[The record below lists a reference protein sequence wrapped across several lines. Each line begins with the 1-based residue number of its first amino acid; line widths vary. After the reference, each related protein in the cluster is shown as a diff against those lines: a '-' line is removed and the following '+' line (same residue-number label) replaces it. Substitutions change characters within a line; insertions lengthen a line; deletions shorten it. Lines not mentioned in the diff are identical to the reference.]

1 MRTQFFIDVVVNTL
15 VKQILIQI
23 PDKLR
28 TLLRNLLC
36 RFLLRLFCRRHLFR
50 LWRCRHLLRFFR
62 RRHLLQLWRC
72 RHLLRLFRRR
82 HLLWLWRRR
91 HLLRF
96 CCRCHLLR
104 LYCRRHLLRLR
115 FPSLFLFHRFAS
127 SLIEQI
133 NCTAVR
139 RQRDVKLSLFL
150 LNFIQR
156 QQVNHSI
163 SNIRNPDPQLGRLTV
178 VINRN
183 HNRLLISDPRKCILP
198 VCQKQLPVPAIS
210 NHRILLPERSELL
223 KEFFQPRDGRVLT
236 DLLQVDLRPKPPVSV
251 FLPSADA
258 PL

>member
-36 RFLLRLFCRRHLFR
+36 RFLLRLFRRRHLFR
-50 LWRCRHLLRFFR
+50 LWRYRHLLRLFR
-62 RRHLLQLWRC
+62 RRHLFQLWRC

-82 HLLWLWRRR
+82 HLLRLWRRRYLLRFCCRCHLLRLCCRRHLLRLCCRR

-104 LYCRRHLLRLR
+104 FCCRRHLLRLR

-156 QQVNHSI
+156 QQVNHGI
-163 SNIRNPDPQLGRLTV
+163 SYIRNPDPQLGRLIV
-178 VINRN
+178 VIDRN
-183 HNRLLISDPRKCILP
+183 HNRFLIPDSRKRILP
-198 VCQKQLPVPAIS
+198 VCQKQFSVPAIS
-210 NHRILLPERSELL
+210 NHRILLTE
-223 KEFFQPRDGRVLT
+223 
-236 DLLQVDLRPKPPVSV
+236 
-251 FLPSADA
+251 PS
-258 PL
+258 